1 MADSAFDVLIVGAG
15 PAGLLAAES
24 LAVQGVSVA
33 VIEKDR
39 VPGKDKPCGG
49 FLTHMGALQGKIPQN
64 LAERQTFGISISMP
78 GLPIHHVDYPN
89 PVGIQI
95 TREALGRHL
104 CQRASAAGAKIL
116 LQHQAI
122 GCKRSDIKWRV
133 TLKGNSKELHAS
145 LLIGAD
151 GVNSLVARETGLRTR
166 FLSDQL
172 GVTIQAQVTLPEDE
186 ITKRFGSR
194 MELYYGREICPYGYL
209 WIFPKRERV
218 YVGVGSLLS
227 VVTDRLQR
235 YLTNFI
241 EAHPRGKEQLAGG
254 NIQLMERALVPLT
267 YERQSV
273 ADGVLLVGDA
283 AGHCSAIT
291 GEGIHYAIF
300 AGIIAGAVAGNAIR
314 KGDVSARFLRRY
326 ETQWNKAFGSDLKWG
341 LRLRNFF
348 FQGMASQNVSSGMAS
363 NQRFLQLAADLIV
376 GIRPYRSTIIRAIP
390 HYLWQRVKSSF
401 SRS

>member
-1 MADSAFDVLIVGAG
+1 MVDSVLDVLIVGAG

-24 LAVQGVSVA
+24 LAEQGVSVA

-49 FLTHMGALQGKIPQN
+49 FLTYKGAIQGKIPRN
-64 LAERQTFGISISMP
+64 LAERQTNGISISIP
-78 GLPIHHVDYPN
+78 GLPINHVDYQN

-104 CQRASAAGAKIL
+104 CQRANTVGAKIF

-122 GCKRSDIKWRV
+122 NCVRNNSKWRV
-133 TLKGNSKELHAS
+133 TLKGNTKELHAS

-151 GVNSLVARETGLRTR
+151 GVNSLVARQTGLRTR
-166 FLSDQL
+166 FLNDQL
-172 GVTIQAQVTLPEDE
+172 GITIQAQVALPEE
-186 ITKRFGSR
+186 VITKRFGNR

-209 WIFPKRERV
+209 WIFPKRETV

-227 VVTDRLQR
+227 VVTNRLQR

-241 EAHPRGKEQLAGG
+241 ENHPRGKEQLDGG
-254 NIQLMERALVPLT
+254 SIQLMERALVPLT

-273 ADGVLLVGDA
+273 TDGALLVGDA

-300 AGIIAGAVAGNAIR
+300 AGKIAGDVAGKAIR
-314 KGDVSARFLRRY
+314 KRDVSYRFLRRY
-326 ETQWNKAFGSDLKWG
+326 ENQWNKAFGSDLKWG

-348 FQGMASQNVSSGMAS
+348 YQGMASQNVSSGMAS
-363 NQRFLQLAADLIV
+363 NQRFLQLAADLIT
-376 GIRPYRSTIIRAIP
+376 GIRPYRSTIIRALP
-390 HYLWQRVKSSF
+390 HYLLQRLKSTF
-401 SRS
+401 SPS

>member
-1 MADSAFDVLIVGAG
+1 MVDSTFDVLIVGAG
-15 PAGLLAAES
+15 PAGLMAAES
-24 LAVQGVSVA
+24 LAEQGISVA
-33 VIEKDR
+33 VVEKDR
-39 VPGKDKPCGG
+39 VPGKGKPCGG
-49 FLTHMGALQGKIPQN
+49 FLTHKGALKGSIPSN
-64 LAERQTFGISISMP
+64 LAERQTSGISISMP
-78 GLPIHHVDYPN
+78 GLPIHHIDYPN

-95 TREALGRHL
+95 TREALGRYL
-104 CQRASAAGAKIL
+104 CQRANSAGAKIL
-116 LQHQAI
+116 LHHQAI
-122 GCKRSDIKWRV
+122 GCMRSDSKWQV
-133 TLKGNSKELHAS
+133 TLKGNIKEIYAT

-172 GVTIQAQVTLPEDE
+172 GITIQAQVALPEEE
-186 ITKRFGSR
+186 ITKRFGKR
-194 MELYYGREICPYGYL
+194 MELYYGRDICPYGYL
-209 WIFPKRERV
+209 WIFPKRETV

-254 NIQLMERALVPLT
+254 NIQLTERALVPLT
-267 YERQSV
+267 YERQSI

-291 GEGIHYAIF
+291 GEGLHYAIF
-300 AGIIAGAVAGNAIR
+300 AGIIAGDVAGKAIR
-314 KGDVSARFLRRY
+314 KDDVSTRFLQRY
-326 ETQWNKAFGSDLKWG
+326 ENQWNKTFGSDLKWG

-348 FQGMASQNVSSGMAS
+348 FQGVASQNVSSGMAA

-376 GIRPYRSTIIRAIP
+376 GIRPYRNTIIRAIP
-390 HYLWQRVKSSF
+390 HYLWQRFKSTF
-401 SRS
+401 S

>member
-1 MADSAFDVLIVGAG
+1 MVDSVFDVLIVGAG

-24 LAVQGVSVA
+24 LAEQGVSVA

-39 VPGKDKPCGG
+39 IPGKDKPCGG
-49 FLTHMGALQGKIPQN
+49 FLTHKGAIHGKIPPS
-64 LAERQTFGISISMP
+64 LAERQTTGISISMP
-78 GLPIHHVDYPN
+78 GLPIHHVDYQN

-95 TREALGRHL
+95 TREALGRYL
-104 CQRASAAGAKIL
+104 CQRANTAGAKIL

-122 GCKRSDIKWRV
+122 RCVRIDSQWQI
-133 TLKGNSKELHAS
+133 TLKGNTKELQAS

-151 GVNSLVARETGLRTR
+151 GVNSLVARQTGLRTR
-166 FLSDQL
+166 FLNNQL
-172 GVTIQAQVTLPEDE
+172 GITIQAQVALPEEE
-186 ITKRFGSR
+186 ITKRFGNR

-209 WIFPKRERV
+209 WIFPKRETV

-241 EAHPRGKEQLAGG
+241 EDHPRGKEQLAGG
-254 NIQLMERALVPLT
+254 NIQLLERALVPLT

-273 ADGVLLVGDA
+273 NDGVLLVGDA

-300 AGIIAGAVAGNAIR
+300 AGIIAGDIAGKAIR
-314 KGDVSARFLRRY
+314 KHDISARFLRRY

-348 FQGMASQNVSSGMAS
+348 FQGTASQNVSSGMAV

-376 GIRPYRSTIIRAIP
+376 GIRPYRSTIMRAAP
-390 HYLWQRVKSSF
+390 HYLWQRFKSIF